1 MKRISIVAAALAA
14 LAMAAYAQPVSNV
27 IAQPDCIIFFHFTA
41 NNQSSPTA
49 PNNGLDNRATGC
61 TTWNI
66 SAVSTG
72 FASFTVALQ
81 SAPNTTVAGA
91 PGTYVTF
98 LNQTLILGSNPIV
111 SAVLGGVGFGWLTGY
126 NPWVRVKVTAIGA
139 GSGIIDGA
147 AFGWRIPGASAT
159 TPGAIPGS
167 VNLAQFGGV
176 NVTLGQKLPT
186 ASMPTVQAQTCSQI
200 ALVDTTASGLK
211 EIVPLS
217 AGKKVRLCAVFIN
230 VVQPSASPAD
240 FGLATGTGSNCGGA
254 TASLTQQ
261 WQGVISTIQSFTQQ
275 TADGVLFEGPISN
288 AVCLQTSAAPTS
300 AKVQV
305 IYDYY

>member
-1 MKRISIVAAALAA
+1 VKTISILMLLVATAV
-14 LAMAAYAQPVSNV
+14 AQPTTFTVN
-27 IAQPDCIIFFHFTA
+27 QPDCLIFFHFTA

-49 PNNGLDNRATGC
+49 PNNGLDNRTTGC

-81 SAPNTTVAGA
+81 SAPNTTVSGA

-126 NPWVRVKVTAIGA
+126 NPWVRVKVTALGA

-176 NVTLGQKLPT
+176 NVALGQKLPGS
-186 ASMPTVQAQTCSQI
+186 SMPTVQAKTCSLT
-200 ALVDTTASGLK
+200 AFADTAASGLTQ
-211 EIVPLS
+211 IVPLS
-217 AGKKVRLCAVFIN
+217 GTSKIRVCAVYIN
-230 VVQPSASPAD
+230 VVQPSTAPAD
-240 FGLATGTGSNCGGA
+240 FGLVTGTAAACGAGVA
-254 TASLTQQ
+254 NFTQQ
-261 WQGVISTIQSFTQQ
+261 WQGIASTIQSFTQN
-275 TADGVLFEGPISN
+275 TPDGVVVEGP
-288 AVCLQTSAAPTS
+288 AGAALCLQTSAAPTS